1 MDRYLRT
8 KRHVSSIILTSFR
21 HTGGGEGGVI
31 LPSPA
36 LKRTPKNPTQT
47 RVKALTFNPDL
58 ILTEFENHL

>member
-8 KRHVSSIILTSFR
+8 KCHVSSIILTSFR
-21 HTGGGEGGVI
+21 HTGGVI

-58 ILTEFENHL
+58 ILPEFENRL